1 MQLEQI
7 ENDHEANLKM
17 EGRAGRRYT
26 DTAGKEMPQRM
37 QRFFNDLEDLGYE
50 VTLTPLT
57 RPETVGRTFRI
68 YWSGVYVGQWEFRM
82 WQKQDQR
89 VLLYRF
95 PKEGLKTI
103 AEAPP
108 SLTEEDFAG
117 LHTVDARQLV
127 LRPDGGKHYLHV
139 RDEFTA
145 LELLRQWAEVI
156 DGEAAPSVRGTARQ
170 VEEDYAK
177 VLADPGLTPTQRKA
191 LTDARLGQGKFRA
204 ALMREFG
211 KSCAVS
217 GLDVP
222 QALRASHIVPWRTS
236 TDTERLDPKNG
247 LLLSANLDAL
257 FDQYLITFNSHG
269 RLIASPA
276 LSDPQREHLGLRE
289 GLDNPFCDKRWG
301 YMRRHAEE
309 FERRIAAGRI

>member
-1 MQLEQI
+1 MQLQQI
-7 ENDHEANLKM
+7 ESNHEAGFEMKELASRK
-17 EGRAGRRYT
+17 YT
-26 DTAGKEMPQRM
+26 DSAGNEIPERM
-37 QRFFNDLEDLGYE
+37 QRFFNDLEDLGYK

-57 RPETVGRTFRI
+57 KPDTVGRTFRI
-68 YWSGVYVGQWEFRM
+68 YWSGIYVGQWESRM
-82 WQKQDQR
+82 WQKHDQR

-95 PKEGLKTI
+95 QKEGLKTI

-108 SLTEEDFAG
+108 SLTEEEFAD
-117 LHTVDARQLV
+117 LRTVDARQLV

-145 LELLRQWAEVI
+145 LKLLQQWADVI

-170 VEEDYAK
+170 VAEDNAK
-177 VLADPGLTPTQRKA
+177 VLADPRLTPTQRKA
-191 LTDARLGQGKFRA
+191 LIDARMGQGKFRA

-222 QALRASHIVPWRTS
+222 QALRASHIVSWRKS
-236 TDTERLDPKNG
+236 TDLERLDPKNG

-257 FDQYLITFNSHG
+257 FDQYLITFDSQG
-269 RLIASPA
+269 RLIASPV
-276 LSDPQREHLGLRE
+276 LSDQQREHLGLRA
-289 GLDNPFCDKRWG
+289 GLDSPLCDKRRA
-301 YMRRHAEE
+301 YMQRHAEE
-309 FERRIAAGRI
+309 FERRIAVGSS